1 MVFVTKFDGTRQP
14 FDRNK
19 VIGTCIKKG
28 VNRAAAETIA
38 DMVESKVYDGIPTK
52 KILQMIFAALEPHRP
67 AIKHQTNLREAISL
81 LRSKPDFENFVQLL
95 LKEHGYKVDPNR
107 IVRGKCIEHEIDA
120 IAGKNGETILVE
132 IKHHFDHHT
141 RTHLDVSRQV
151 RATFEDLVEGFGLG
165 LNSVNFSKA
174 LIVCNTKFSEHAR
187 QYAKCRGIA
196 CIGWNSPPEHGLEQ
210 MIEEKNLHPI
220 TLIKGLDAKTEE
232 KLGDNGVILVR
243 QLIEHDLDKLSRRT
257 GIKKD
262 KLAILM
268 KKAREIISG

>member
-52 KILQMIFAALEPHRP
+52 KILQMIFAALKPHRP

-95 LKEHGYKVDPNR
+95 LEEYGYKVIPNR

-120 IAGKNGETILVE
+120 ISSKNGEIILVE
-132 IKHHFDHHT
+132 IKHHFDHHA

-196 CIGWNSPPEHGLEQ
+196 YIGWNSPPEHGLEQ

-243 QLIEHDLDKLSRRT
+243 QLIEHDINKLSRRT